1 MAELVATY
9 YTEADNSN
17 QLNQL
22 THFESYILKYQNHT
36 NHLL

>member
-17 QLNQL
+17 QLHQL
-22 THFESYILKYQNHT
+22 TLFELYNSF
-36 NHLL
+36 

>member
-1 MAELVATY
+1 MAELATIY

-17 QLNQL
+17 QLIKPAN
-22 THFESYILKYQNHT
+22 TVWNHT

>member
-9 YTEADNSN
+9 YTEADKSN

-22 THFESYILKYQNHT
+22 TLFESYNLF
-36 NHLL
+36 